1 MTEFEEYLSGFQ
13 LLSKEEWKIV
23 WKKISK
29 QELSKGYLLEKLGK
43 VCHHYYYIQKGCVR
57 TFSYLDDKEITIRF
71 SFENELTTS
80 FISFITGY
88 PAVVSVELLEDS
100 LIYSM
105 SKTDL
110 ELLYQEI
117 PKLETLAKNIFQYFI
132 KKNHEENELL
142 RFLPAKERLEHLLKH
157 SPTIFERV
165 PQIYI
170 ASYLG
175 ITPETLSRIRK
186 QE

>member
-1 MTEFEEYLSGFQ
+1 MTDFGQYMSSFH
-13 LLSKEEWKIV
+13 LLTKDEWKIV
-23 WKKISK
+23 WKKIRTL
-29 QELSKGYLLEKLGK
+29 EFSKGHLLEKSGT
-43 VCHHYYYIQKGCVR
+43 VCHHYYYIGKGAVR

-80 FISFITGY
+80 FISFITGF
-88 PAVVSVELLEDS
+88 PAVVSLELLEDS
-100 LIYSM
+100 VLYSM
-105 SKTDL
+105 TKTDL
-110 ELLYQEI
+110 EQLYKEI

-157 SPTIFERV
+157 APGIFERV

-175 ITPETLSRIRK
+175 MTPETLSRIRK
-186 QE
+186 

>member
-1 MTEFEEYLSGFQ
+1 MTDFEQYMSNFH
-13 LLSKEEWKIV
+13 LLSKEEWRLV
-23 WKKISK
+23 WKKIST
-29 QELSKGYLLEKLGK
+29 QELSKGHLLEKTGK
-43 VCHHYYYIQKGCVR
+43 VCHHYYYIQKGCIR

-80 FISFITGY
+80 FISFITDF
-88 PAVVSVELLEDS
+88 PAVVSLELLEDS
-100 LIYSM
+100 TLYSM
-105 SKTDL
+105 SKQDL
-110 ELLYQEI
+110 ELLYKEI

-142 RFLPAKERLEHLLKH
+142 RFLPARERLDHLLKH
-157 SPTIFERV
+157 APNIFERV

-186 QE
+186 